1 MPPLGCDKME
11 HDYRRNDDKRG
22 YSFPQSQDTYDET
35 DTRLKTSSGT
45 TPASQM
51 SRRSMPCVPPQT
63 LAIADM
69 GIPLRLGLGYFY
81 PRGSVGPV
89 CLVEAALEF
98 LAMYTRHVTENVGLK
113 PRFLPGCC
121 PLTNINKL
129 NEATGKQEDTF
140 DLRLG
145 NHP

>member
-1 MPPLGCDKME
+1 M
-11 HDYRRNDDKRG
+11 H
-22 YSFPQSQDTYDET
+22 
-35 DTRLKTSSGT
+35 
-45 TPASQM
+45 
-51 SRRSMPCVPPQT
+51 CVPPQT
-63 LAIADM
+63 LAIPDM
-69 GIPLRLGLGYFY
+69 GISLRLGLGYFY

-121 PLTNINKL
+121 PLTNINQL
-129 NEATGKQEDTF
+129 NEATGNQEDTF

-145 NHP
+145 NRHYCLGGALLSQVYGSPART